1 MKRNLP
7 IAVIGVLAAC
17 GGAAKGPESAGGAAA
32 GAQRSLYDRLGG
44 RDAIAL
50 VVKDFV
56 EQRVAK
62 DDRVNAYFMNT
73 DIPAFEA
80 LLVDQICQ
88 ATGGPCSYHGKD
100 MKTAHVGMKIR
111 DADFTATVE
120 DLKESLDQFKVG
132 AQEQRE
138 LLGAL
143 APMHD
148 DIVTAK

>member
-1 MKRNLP
+1 MKLNARLT
-7 IAVIGVLAAC
+7 AMVMLAAC
-17 GGAAKGPESAGGAAA
+17 GGAAKGPEAAGGAAA
-32 GAQRSLYDRLGG
+32 GSNRSLYDRLGG

-50 VVKDFV
+50 VVKDFI

-62 DDRVNAYFMNT
+62 DDRINAYFMNT

-80 LLVDQICQ
+80 LLVDQICE
-88 ATGGPCSYHGKD
+88 ATGGPCTYRGKD

-120 DLKESLDQFKVG
+120 DLKASLDQFKIG
-132 AQEQRE
+132 AKDQQE

-148 DIVTAK
+148 EIVTAK